1 MRVSIDFLLQSRDA
15 DLYSWRTH
23 CKGGLMEKTY
33 RPYEPDQLF
42 LLPPALQDWL
52 PADHLVF
59 FLSDVVNALDLSAI
73 SRVYEQETRGY
84 PPYHPQMMVKL
95 LLYSYAIGV
104 ASSRRIAQRC
114 QEDVAY
120 RVLTANNT
128 PDFRTISDFRKRHL
142 AALEG
147 LFVQVLRCCQRAGL
161 VQLGTIALDG
171 TKVRAN
177 ASKHKAMSY
186 GRMQSEV
193 TRLEAEVQALLARAE
208 RVDAT
213 EDAAHGERRGDELP
227 AELAH
232 RTTRLQRI
240 RTAMAAL
247 EAEAQA
253 AVPPPAE
260 DRPRRGRPPTTPPGT
275 PAPTAQRNFTDPD
288 SRIMVDG
295 DKAFIQAYNAQ
306 AAMES
311 SHQVIVACAVTNQ
324 ARDAPHLLPLVA
336 AVRRNVRR
344 PPRRVL
350 ADAGYWSARNVTGL
364 TAAQI
369 EPLIAPGKMKH
380 GLPPPPPRGRIPA
393 HLSLRDRMRRTLRT
407 QRGQRLYAQRKVLTE
422 PVFGPIKRARGFR
435 QFLLRGLQK
444 VQGEWALI
452 CTGHNLLTL
461 FRSRQWATG

>member
-1 MRVSIDFLLQSRDA
+1 
-15 DLYSWRTH
+15 
-23 CKGGLMEKTY
+23 MEKTY
-33 RPYEPDQLF
+33 RPYDPDQLF

-59 FLSDVVNALDLSAI
+59 FLSDVVEQLDLTAI
-73 SRVYEQETRGY
+73 TSVYEQEARGY

-104 ASSRRIAQRC
+104 PSSRRIAQRC
-114 QEDVAY
+114 QEDVAC

-142 AALEG
+142 AALEA

-177 ASKHKAMSY
+177 ASKHQAMSY
-186 GRMQSEV
+186 GRMQTEI
-193 TRLEAEVQALLARAE
+193 TRLEAEVHALLARAE

-213 EDAAHGERRGDELP
+213 EDAAHGCDRRGDELP
-227 AELAH
+227 AELAR
-232 RTTRLQRI
+232 RTTRLQTI

-253 AVPPPAE
+253 AGPLPA
-260 DRPRRGRPPTTPPGT
+260 DRPRRGRPPQTPPGT

-324 ARDAPHLLPLVA
+324 ANDVPHLLPLVA
-336 AVRRNVRR
+336 AVRQNTRR
-344 PPRRVL
+344 RPRRVL
-350 ADAGYWSARNVTGL
+350 ADAGYWSAMNVTRL
-364 TAAQI
+364 TAAKI
-369 EPLIAPGKMKH
+369 EPLIAPGKVKH
-380 GLPPPPPRGRIPA
+380 GAPPPPPRGRIPTR
-393 HLSLRDRMRRTLRT
+393 LGLRDRMRRTLSTR
-407 QRGQRLYAQRKVLTE
+407 RGQRLYARRKVLTE
-422 PVFGPIKRARGFR
+422 PVFGLIKRARGFR
-435 QFLLRGLQK
+435 QFLLRGLRK

-452 CTGHNLLTL
+452 CTGQNLLTL
-461 FRSRQWATG
+461 FRSGRWATG